1 MKEYELNTIAAK
13 CFALT
18 DMYDNFYEILKLNTK
33 NKLILDFY
41 SDKRRSFVELG
52 KVCRNKIKLE
62 KSKRSLSWIEFADGS
77 SEPTESLEKAT
88 SKKKLQ
94 EQAARKADVDKA
106 RQLANQADEAEQ
118 KKWSSSKKGRCR

>member
-1 MKEYELNTIAAK
+1 M
-13 CFALT
+13 
-18 DMYDNFYEILKLNTK
+18 
-33 NKLILDFY
+33 
-41 SDKRRSFVELG
+41 
-52 KVCRNKIKLE
+52 RNKIKLE

-106 RQLANQADEAEQ
+106 RQLAKGRGSRARNGA
-118 KKWSSSKKGRCR
+118 SSKKGRCG